1 MPFRIS
7 GAAKALMVLTATGL
21 LLGGCHYARPY
32 HGGTHFAPSHHGYKH
47 YDGGYKKRGDWD
59 RRHRHGRRGHR

>member
-1 MPFRIS
+1 MPFRIP
-7 GAAKALMVLTATGL
+7 GAAKALMVVTAAGL

-47 YDGGYKKRGDWD
+47 YHGGYKKRGDGH
-59 RRHRHGRRGHR
+59 RHHRHGGRGYH